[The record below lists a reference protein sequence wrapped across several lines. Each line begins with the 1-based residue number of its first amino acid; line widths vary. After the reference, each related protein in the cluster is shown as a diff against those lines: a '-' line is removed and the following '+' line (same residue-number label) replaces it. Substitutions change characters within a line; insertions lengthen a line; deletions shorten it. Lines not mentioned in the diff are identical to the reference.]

1 MKLSKRAN
9 RIEPSLTRKL
19 YDMAKSYDDVVDFTL
34 GDPDYETPDRIKEAG
49 CRAIREGRTKYSE
62 NAGVLELRK
71 VIAGAIAEE
80 TGIQYDPAK
89 EIQIT
94 VGAMEALFLTLACMI
109 DPGDE
114 VIIPSPYWVN
124 YKHMV
129 DFLGGKAVLVDVLEE
144 NDFVLTPE
152 DFRNAITDKT
162 VAVIINSPNN
172 PTGAVYGREALE
184 GISDI
189 VKKNNLTI
197 IWDECYKSLLY
208 DGAQYVSILDFPDM
222 KDYSIVINSC
232 SKKFSMTGWRL
243 GYLAGPAAF
252 VENLPKIQENVAA
265 CAGVPSQYAAIEA
278 FKGEND
284 TPNLMRD
291 GFEKRRNTLIAEIR
305 KIDKL
310 SVKSPKGTF
319 YALVNI
325 KETGLKSE
333 EFAYKLLESQK
344 VAVVPG
350 ITYGDAC
357 EGYIRIAF
365 TMNEE
370 KIIEGVRRIRQF
382 VESL

>member
-1 MKLSKRAN
+1 
-9 RIEPSLTRKL
+9 
-19 YDMAKSYDDVVDFTL
+19 
-34 GDPDYETPDRIKEAG
+34 
-49 CRAIREGRTKYSE
+49 
-62 NAGVLELRK
+62 
-71 VIAGAIAEE
+71 
-80 TGIQYDPAK
+80 
-89 EIQIT
+89 
-94 VGAMEALFLTLACMI
+94 
-109 DPGDE
+109 
-114 VIIPSPYWVN
+114 
-124 YKHMV
+124 
-129 DFLGGKAVLVDVLEE
+129 
-144 NDFVLTPE
+144 
-152 DFRNAITDKT
+152 
-162 VAVIINSPNN
+162 
-172 PTGAVYGREALE
+172 
-184 GISDI
+184 
-189 VKKNNLTI
+189 
-197 IWDECYKSLLY
+197 
-208 DGAQYVSILDFPDM
+208 M

-278 FKGEND
+278 FKGEDD

-357 EGYIRIAF
+357 EGYVRIAF